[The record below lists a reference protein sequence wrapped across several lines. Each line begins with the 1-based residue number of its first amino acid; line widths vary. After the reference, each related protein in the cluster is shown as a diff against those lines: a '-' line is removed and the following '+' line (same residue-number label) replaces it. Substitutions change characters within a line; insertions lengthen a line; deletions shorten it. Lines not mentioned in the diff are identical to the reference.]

1 MTSTFTT
8 EHQSTKLRGWEDT
21 SSTVWCTAVAY
32 EEISVWWWSDLSI
45 LSNVTMIE
53 LQIGLLCFY
62 RWVVGSEDWGV
73 KISRN
78 IIGTWAPSPPPS
90 SPSLLLP
97 LPLSLQA
104 GAFPQ
109 MLIVVNTAQY
119 WVLRPAS
126 LPSICQTRARV
137 SSLVSVGVSTH
148 GEVSGF
154 SPAGWV
160 VGMVTPYQS
169 QILLGFSW
177 STQES
182 SGQSRASLW
191 WRGDGRDDGK
201 ERDDGDD
208 GPLTPHLGAPLLR
221 FKWYHC
227 WQAKWVNRLQT

>member
-1 MTSTFTT
+1 MRG
-8 EHQSTKLRGWEDT
+8 HQLHRVMHCGGVWGNICLMMIWSINPLQCYYDRAADWPALFLPLSCWERRLR
-21 SSTVWCTAVAY
+21 
-32 EEISVWWWSDLSI
+32 
-45 LSNVTMIE
+45 
-53 LQIGLLCFY
+53 
-62 RWVVGSEDWGV
+62 SEDIKKYYWHL
-73 KISRN
+73 
-78 IIGTWAPSPPPS
+78 GTLPPS
-90 SPSLLLP
+90 LLP
-97 LPLSLQA
+97 LPPPPSPLSLSLLA